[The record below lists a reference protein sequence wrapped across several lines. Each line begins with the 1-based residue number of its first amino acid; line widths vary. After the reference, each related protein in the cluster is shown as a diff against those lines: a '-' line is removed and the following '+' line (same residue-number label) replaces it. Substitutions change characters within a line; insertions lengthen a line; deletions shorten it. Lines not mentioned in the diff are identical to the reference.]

1 MSRVPKEGSE
11 MTAPVVII
19 GTGLAGYNLTR
30 EFRKYDSE
38 TPLLLITAD
47 DGRSYSKPM
56 LSTGFAMNKEADGLG
71 MATAGAM
78 AIQLNAE
85 IRTHTRVT
93 RLDPASRRVW
103 IGNEPVP
110 YRDLVIAWG
119 AQTIQVPVAGNAQ
132 DAIFPINDLLDYGR
146 FREAARG
153 KRRVL
158 IVGAGL
164 IGCEFANDL
173 LQGGYEVELV
183 APCEQIMPSL
193 LPIEPATAVQRGL
206 ESLGARFHLGPVL
219 ARLERQGDALQA
231 QLSDGQRV
239 DCDLVVSAVGLRP
252 RTELAEAAGL
262 QVKRGIEV
270 DRLLQTSVEH
280 VYALGDCAEVEGLNL
295 LYVMPLM
302 SGVRALARTLSGQ
315 PTPVTYGPMPITVK
329 TPVCPLVVSP
339 PALGNEG
346 SWSVEGEGNDLKAL
360 FRAADGKL
368 LGYALT
374 GTAVQERLTLN
385 RQLPPVLAEL
395 PEVLSLKPAE

>member
-1 MSRVPKEGSE
+1 MNESNIKVSPA
-11 MTAPVVII
+11 APLVII
-19 GTGLAGYNLTR
+19 GTGLAGYNLAR
-30 EFRKYDSE
+30 EFRKLDGE

-56 LSTGFAMNKEADGLG
+56 LSTGFTMNKEADALG
-71 MATAGAM
+71 MAVAGAM

-93 RLDPASRRVW
+93 RLDPANRRVW

-119 AQTIQVPVAGNAQ
+119 AQTIQVPTAGNAK

-193 LPIEPATAVQRGL
+193 LPVEAAAAVQRGL

-219 ARLERQGDALQA
+219 ERLDRHGEALEA
-231 QLSDGQRV
+231 QLSDGQRLS
-239 DCDLVVSAVGLRP
+239 CDLVVSAIGLRP
-252 RTELAEAAGL
+252 RTELAAQAGL
-262 QVKRGIEV
+262 TVNRGISV

-280 VYALGDCAEVEGLNL
+280 VYALGDCAEVGGLNL

-302 SGVRALARTLSGQ
+302 SGVRALSRTLTGK

-339 PALGNEG
+339 PAAGSEG
-346 SWSVEGEGNDLKAL
+346 SWSVDGEGNDIKAL
-360 FRAADGKL
+360 FRDGDDRL

-374 GTAVQERLTLN
+374 GTAVQERLSLN
-385 RQLPPVLAEL
+385 KQLPPVLAEL
-395 PEVLSLKPAE
+395 PQVLSLKSSE